1 MARVLSKK
9 QKMEQMMIARITIL
23 SVAGGEMVT
32 IYGVGKW
39 RIVVSVVAVKVV
51 AMVVFFFVA
60 WWHQGG
66 GCMVVVPAVF
76 ASSGGTSIMLFRYNM
91 VTFMILNLTT
101 FLIDSN
107 FRPGLKLRVARFDF
121 LHRSTLPHPSPSK
134 TWISP
139 FLVKKKRKEKLIV
152 NLGPMN
158 KGTQMNIQTLI
169 DQSF

>member
-139 FLVKKKRKEKLIV
+139 FLVKKKKKRKTDCKPWAYE
-152 NLGPMN
+152 
-158 KGTQMNIQTLI
+158 
-169 DQSF
+169 